1 MVTTAAATS
10 GGRPVCVRRELGGGG
25 AAIQRVASRQPALYQ
40 QAVLLQQRVCQRTRL
55 VGCRG
60 VVRSPGR
67 MGGAVALWSGGRDTT
82 LALICAFHRHESK
95 ARGAAGPELR
105 ISSMVLLVAYAF
117 YYKNVFSIIIYHHM
131 PRERRCLRH
140 PGAQQ

>member
-67 MGGAVALWSGGRDTT
+67 MGR
-82 LALICAFHRHESK
+82 C
-95 ARGAAGPELR
+95 GPLVGVTPQVHSFVVFIR
-105 ISSMVLLVAYAF
+105 MNLKLYSITQRNLL
-117 YYKNVFSIIIYHHM
+117 
-131 PRERRCLRH
+131 L
-140 PGAQQ
+140 